1 MLASLFASLVTS
13 LFAGFVTSLARLAVL
28 ALVLATGPAR
38 ADDLSDFN
46 TAVEAAA
53 AHNRVAI
60 GYLRTGNTD
69 LASLEIDRLRAAWAR
84 VGERKRPAVFAGNAL
99 YVTVMTDIAMR
110 LVTADMML
118 NSDRADAARQSLV
131 GIRDGLYDLRKSA
144 GVVVLADCVR
154 DANALMVYNDRAL
167 DWGKAGAAADI
178 ADKAARYSQTLT
190 RCDGIADVAIRK
202 EPEFRRLIDGAQ
214 ASLALIPKAVAE
226 RDSNLLHR
234 VLIELR
240 SFDNLLAFRFG

>member
-1 MLASLFASLVTS
+1 MLAA
-13 LFAGFVTSLARLAVL
+13 A
-28 ALVLATGPAR
+28 PAR

-46 TAVEAAA
+46 AAVEAAA

-60 GYLRTGNTD
+60 GYLRTGNAD
-69 LASLEIDRLRAAWAR
+69 LAALEVDRLRAAWAR
-84 VGERKRPAVFAGNAL
+84 VGERKRPAPFAGNAL

-118 NSDRADAARQSLV
+118 NAGRADAARQSLI

-144 GVVVLADCVR
+144 GIVVLADCVR
-154 DANALMVYNDRAL
+154 DANAQMDALMVYNDRAL
-167 DWGKAGAAADI
+167 DWDKAGVTADV

-190 RCDGIADVAIRK
+190 RCDTTADGAIRK

-214 ASLALIPKAVAE
+214 ASLALIPKAVVG
-226 RDSNLLHR
+226 RDTNLLHR

>member
-1 MLASLFASLVTS
+1 MLA
-13 LFAGFVTSLARLAVL
+13 SLARLATL
-28 ALVLATGPAR
+28 ALVLAAGPAR
-38 ADDLSDFN
+38 ADELSDFN

-144 GVVVLADCVR
+144 GIVVLADCVR
-154 DANALMVYNDRAL
+154 DANALMDALMVYNDRAL
-167 DWGKAGAAADI
+167 DWGKGNTAADI
-178 ADKAARYSQTLT
+178 AGKAARYSQTLT
-190 RCDGIADVAIRK
+190 RCDATADDKVRK